1 MEDRIYQIGEKKYVQ
16 RELSLKRFRKVLG
29 IINEFGAV
37 GAVDAVDGMD
47 FKTIINAIVSDCSV
61 ERFLAIVLD
70 CDEEF
75 ASDEFDG
82 LPMSIAA
89 QVITDFF
96 ALNTAWFE
104 ILSGQFKRLVEPSNN
119 VPARSIPGSNS
130 SSK

>member
-1 MEDRIYQIGEKKYVQ
+1 MYQVGEKKYVQ
-16 RELSLKRFRKVLG
+16 RELSLKRFRMVLG

-37 GAVDAVDGMD
+37 DAVNVMD
-47 FKTIINAIVSDCSV
+47 FKAVINAIVSECSV

-70 CDEEF
+70 CEEENASEEF
-75 ASDEFDG
+75 DD

-104 ILSGQFKRLVEPSNN
+104 ILSGQFKRLVEPSN
-119 VPARSIPGSNS
+119 VPESRLTPGNNS